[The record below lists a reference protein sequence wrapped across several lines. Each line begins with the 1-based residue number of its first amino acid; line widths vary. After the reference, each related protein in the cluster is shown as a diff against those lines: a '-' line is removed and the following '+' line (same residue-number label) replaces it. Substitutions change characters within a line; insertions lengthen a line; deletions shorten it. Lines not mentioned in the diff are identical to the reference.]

1 MGSISDFLNNMDWW
15 GLLTLLISAAAALL
29 CITLH
34 ELSHGFVAWRLG
46 DPTAKNAGRLTLNP
60 IRHLDVVGLLM
71 MLVAKVGWAKP
82 VPVDMRYFKHPRQG
96 MALTALAGPAA
107 NFLTALAAVGVSSA
121 VFHLAPLGPAA
132 VFVLCFLS
140 NMALLGVGM
149 GLFNLIPLSPLDGS
163 KILFAL
169 LPDRIYYTILRY
181 EKYVMGVVI
190 LLVLVGVF
198 DKPLSF
204 LMVHVLRGF
213 CTLTGMEDF
222 NGPLDLILHLLSK
235 NRMEIKDI
243 QISLILDQYL
253 EWMDQRKRL
262 DLEVASEFVTMA
274 AHLVF
279 IKTRMLLSIHDEEAI
294 SEMEQLI
301 ASLEEHQRHE
311 NFAKIKAIVPELS
324 DRYAIG
330 RDYIPKVPEALPVNR
345 TYRYVHKPEDLL
357 RAMTAVLARVD
368 HRLPPPMA
376 AFEGIVGRVVATFIA
391 VLELCKARRLRLAG
405 TESDCTV
412 TCTEEGGGELELTT
426 DGEKTAD

>member
-1 MGSISDFLNNMDWW
+1 MRGRRTLRGGLRRFSLSFSWKFAIIDTIFVLGGGRLGSISDFLNNMDWW

-204 LMVHVLRGF
+204 LMVHVLQGF
-213 CTLTGMEDF
+213 CTLTGM
-222 NGPLDLILHLLSK
+222 PLGGLLLFQDASAILNL
-235 NRMEIKDI
+235 
-243 QISLILDQYL
+243 
-253 EWMDQRKRL
+253 
-262 DLEVASEFVTMA
+262 F
-274 AHLVF
+274 
-279 IKTRMLLSIHDEEAI
+279 
-294 SEMEQLI
+294 
-301 ASLEEHQRHE
+301 
-311 NFAKIKAIVPELS
+311 
-324 DRYAIG
+324 
-330 RDYIPKVPEALPVNR
+330 
-345 TYRYVHKPEDLL
+345 
-357 RAMTAVLARVD
+357 
-368 HRLPPPMA
+368 
-376 AFEGIVGRVVATFIA
+376 
-391 VLELCKARRLRLAG
+391 
-405 TESDCTV
+405 
-412 TCTEEGGGELELTT
+412 
-426 DGEKTAD
+426 